1 MRQPNEKRRNIL
13 WRSAITISTILI
25 VIIFVFVLQR
35 LFLSNPLAGQW
46 SYMSGDLTMKIETD
60 EEVVFL
66 WKSEETQKEVS
77 FDVPY
82 KLDRKEKIITFS
94 PESKGLEEI
103 PGFSEESVNVVDEET
118 NEQKNRI
125 EGYEKKASYIY
136 SVENNQLTLTGREYG
151 EQLVFEKK

>member
-46 SYMSGDLTMKIETD
+46 SYMSGNLTMKIETD
-60 EEVVFL
+60 EKVVFL
-66 WKSEETQKEVS
+66 WKDKETKEEVS

-82 KLDRKEKIITFS
+82 KLDRKEKTITFS
-94 PESKGLEEI
+94 PENKGLEEL
-103 PGFSEESVNVVDEET
+103 PGFSEESVNVVDVET
-118 NEQKNRI
+118 NEQKNKNAD
-125 EGYEKKASYIY
+125 YEKKASYIY

-151 EQLVFEKK
+151 EQLIFKKK